1 MPISISIY
9 IARQFVLWFAGALTV
24 VAVLVL
30 LIDMMELIRRAAS
43 RPDVTIDV
51 IASMALLHLP
61 YILEVTLPFAMLFAS
76 MAALWRMSRH
86 QELAVARA
94 AGLSIWQLL
103 LPGLLVAFTLGV
115 FKVVAFNPLA
125 AASLAMFEDREVR
138 HFNKQPNNPLLSGE
152 GLWLKDYSG
161 AFDLIVY
168 GKQLRPKDEV
178 LENVTVFQFVDHDEF
193 NLRIDASQARLT
205 GGEWIF
211 ENARIIG
218 PTTQE
223 SHLNDLRLATKLDW
237 VSIEENVTDPRR
249 TPIWQLPGFIDR
261 IEAAGFSAASHRVQ
275 FHATLASPFVLCAMV
290 LIAAGFAIRP
300 PRRGGVLALM
310 SIGALAG
317 VGFYIISQVFLRLGQ
332 SGQLPATLA
341 AWAPAAS
348 ALMLGTAWLLYTE
361 DG

>member
-9 IARQFVLWFAGALTV
+9 IARQFLLWFAGSLSV
-24 VAVLVL
+24 VAVLVV

-51 IASMALLHLP
+51 IAAMALLHLP

-125 AASLAMFEDREVR
+125 AASLVMFEDMEVR

-152 GLWLKDYSG
+152 GLWLNDYSG
-161 AFDLIVY
+161 AFDLVIH
-168 GKQLRPKDEV
+168 GKRLRPKDET
-178 LENVTVFQFVDHDEF
+178 LENVTVFQFVDHDRF
-193 NLRIDASQARLT
+193 NLRIDASQAHLSD
-205 GGEWIF
+205 GEWIF
-211 ENARIIG
+211 EDARIVG
-218 PTTQE
+218 PTMKE

-261 IEAAGFSAASHRVQ
+261 IAEAGFSAASHRAH

-310 SIGALAG
+310 SIGALVG
-317 VGFYIISQVFLRLGQ
+317 VVFYIVSQVFLRLGQ
-332 SGQLPATLA
+332 SDQLPATLA
-341 AWAPAAS
+341 AWAPAAC